1 MKSHVNRPIKHE
13 YINYRSYKNFD
24 VTNFNEDISKIYVP
38 TSKNL
43 SSKEQL
49 NNMYENYE
57 SEFLKT
63 RKPRNKPLSCM
74 NSELRSAMHKKH
86 MLYSHFTKNKNA
98 KTWDKY
104 RRQRNLVTKLK
115 KKSMK
120 NYFLERCTGGCKNSN
135 FWSTMKPF
143 FSKKCYGGEQKI
155 VLCEDD
161 KIVNNT
167 KDVTECFNNFFSTV
181 ANSIGKD
188 GKNQAVSANTSY
200 MKIKC
205 IDYC

>member
-1 MKSHVNRPIKHE
+1 M
-13 YINYRSYKNFD
+13 YIY
-24 VTNFNEDISKIYVP
+24 
-38 TSKNL
+38 
-43 SSKEQL
+43 
-49 NNMYENYE
+49 
-57 SEFLKT
+57 
-63 RKPRNKPLSCM
+63 
-74 NSELRSAMHKKH
+74 SELRSARHKKH